1 MTKLKTK
8 RYKTQYLGKGSHKT
22 LNMDGVEVSIHRT
35 STGGGVFVTVSG
47 FNSETVSL
55 KNSCDD
61 DHNYISLESWANNG
75 QLVSVALVGGVGN
88 SREVTLGSKG
98 RDIATE
104 GRRANNV

>member
-1 MTKLKTK
+1 MTNLKTK
-8 RYKTQYLGKGSHKT
+8 QYKTQYLGKGSHKT

-35 STGGGVFVTVSG
+35 STGGGVFVTISG
-47 FNSETVSL
+47 FNSETISL

-61 DHNYISLESWANNG
+61 DHNYVSLESWANNG
-75 QLVSVALVGGVGN
+75 QLVNVALIGRVGN
-88 SREVTLGSKG
+88 SKDVLLGSKG